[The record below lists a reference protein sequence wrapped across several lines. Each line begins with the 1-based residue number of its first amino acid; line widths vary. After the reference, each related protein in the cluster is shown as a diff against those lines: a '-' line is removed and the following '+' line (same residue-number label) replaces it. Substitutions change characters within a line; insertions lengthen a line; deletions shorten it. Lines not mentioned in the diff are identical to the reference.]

1 MLSTPPPPAIGD
13 ALFARSIPAHRCVAI
28 PRTRDELTVDGAKA
42 HYTPLGVFYVKG
54 RRVVAIYAPSVRQLC
69 NASARTI
76 TAEWT
81 R

>member
-1 MLSTPPPPAIGD
+1 MTSPPPPAIGD

-28 PRTRDELTVDGAKA
+28 PRTRDELTVDGTDGR
-42 HYTPLGVFYVKG
+42 YMTRGVFYVRG
-54 RRVVAIYAPSVRQLC
+54 RKVVAVYVRNARQLC
-69 NASARTI
+69 NVNGRTL